1 MELNNILVVCIG
13 NICRSPMAAALLKQ
27 QLGKKDN
34 NNINVS
40 SAGIAAMT
48 GHSASD
54 HAQALVKEYG
64 LDISAHRAIQ
74 LVPDML
80 LKADLVLVMDKT
92 QQQKTET
99 WQPAARGRIF
109 RLGEWDDCDI
119 PDPYG
124 QDEAIYRDVFNLIDQ
139 GINSWME
146 RLN

>member
-1 MELNNILVVCIG
+1 M
-13 NICRSPMAAALLKQ
+13 LKQ
-27 QLGKKDN
+27 RLSNKGSND
-34 NNINVS
+34 INVL

-48 GHSASD
+48 NHSASD
-54 HAQALVKEYG
+54 HAQALIKECG

-92 QQQKTET
+92 QQQKVET
-99 WQPAARGRIF
+99 WQPVARGRIF

-124 QDEAIYRDVFNLIDQ
+124 QNKTIYRDVFKLIDQ

-146 RLN
+146 RLV